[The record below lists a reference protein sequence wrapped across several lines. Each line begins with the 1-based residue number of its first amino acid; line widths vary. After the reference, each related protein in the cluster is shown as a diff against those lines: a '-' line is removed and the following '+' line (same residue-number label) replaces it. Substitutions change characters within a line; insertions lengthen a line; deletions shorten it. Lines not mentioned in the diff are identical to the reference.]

1 MRVGFI
7 GLGMMGSRMARNVG
21 QAGLPLM
28 VYDTNKNVGESIRK
42 QVNSNNVS
50 VASSIDE
57 IAAKNDII
65 ITMVPASKE
74 VKEILLNS
82 NSKGKSGII
91 NNAKSGSLIIDC
103 STIDPDVSIELN
115 SIALSKGIAM
125 IDAPVSGGVNGAD
138 AGTLT
143 FMVGGSATDVERA
156 RPLLEIMG
164 KKIVHC
170 GGPGTGGITKLC
182 NNLALA
188 IQMIGTAE
196 ALALGSKLGMDP
208 SKLSEVMSTSTA
220 RCWSVDT
227 YNPCPGV
234 MPNVPSSRN
243 YEGGFSSTLMEK
255 DINLAVKGYQLLFSL
270 FSLFLFS
277 LKHSRFKC

>member
-1 MRVGFI
+1 
-7 GLGMMGSRMARNVG
+7 MMGSRMARNVG

-28 VYDTNKNVGESIRK
+28 VYDTNKAVGESIRK

-57 IAAKNDII
+57 IAAKNDVI

-74 VKEILLNS
+74 VKEILLSTN
-82 NSKGKSGII
+82 NNGKSGII
-91 NNAKSGSLIIDC
+91 NSAKSGSLIIDC

-143 FMVGGSATDVERA
+143 FMVGGLANNVERA

-243 YEGGFSSTLMEK
+243 YEGGFSSSLMEK
-255 DINLAVKGYQLLFSL
+255 DINLAVKGHQLLLYYSHY
-270 FSLFLFS
+270 SYNS
-277 LKHSRFKC
+277 YYSYSSYY

>member
-1 MRVGFI
+1 
-7 GLGMMGSRMARNVG
+7 MMGSRMARNVG

-28 VYDTNKNVGESIRK
+28 VYDTNKAVGESIRK

-57 IAAKNDII
+57 IAAKNDVI

-82 NSKGKSGII
+82 NSNGKSGII
-91 NNAKSGSLIIDC
+91 NSAKSGSLIIDC
-103 STIDPDVSIELN
+103 STIDPDVSVELN

-143 FMVGGSATDVERA
+143 FMVGGSANDVERA

-234 MPNVPSSRN
+234 MENVPSSRN
-243 YEGGFSSTLMEK
+243 YEGGFSCSLMEK
-255 DINLAVKGYQLLFSL
+255 DIGLAIKGIIIIFPYISIAINI
-270 FSLFLFS
+270 FLNSWFT
-277 LKHSRFKC
+277 CQG